1 MASPSPELTG
11 GTVSGAAQARV
22 PEDPGRSE
30 LWEVRPAYRHRHRPT
45 PGRSCLPSHAPPES
59 LMLFGARKWDLSAS
73 LLTSALNQP
82 PSCFYGGEMTDMC
95 RRSTLEAK
103 QTAPRPFLGEAA
115 GCRGEHAGFDAK
127 KPLVSALLQ
136 MSSGTLIC

>member
-1 MASPSPELTG
+1 MVASPSPESTG
-11 GTVSGAAQARV
+11 GTGSGSAQARV
-22 PEDPGRSE
+22 PEDPVRSE
-30 LWEVRPAYRHRHRPT
+30 LWEVRPAHHHRPM
-45 PGRSCLPSHAPPES
+45 PGSSCLLNHGPRPNPSCW
-59 LMLFGARKWDLSAS
+59 FGTRKWDLSAS
-73 LLTSALNQP
+73 LLTSVLNQP
-82 PSCFYGGEMTDMC
+82 PSCSCGDEMTDMC

-136 MSSGTLIC
+136 TSSGTLIC